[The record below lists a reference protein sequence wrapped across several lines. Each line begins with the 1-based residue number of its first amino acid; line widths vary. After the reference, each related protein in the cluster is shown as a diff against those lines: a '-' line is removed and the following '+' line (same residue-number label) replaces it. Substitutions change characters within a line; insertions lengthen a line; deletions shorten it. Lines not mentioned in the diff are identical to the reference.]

1 MPITFPG
8 ESAAYRAARDRLLES
23 ERRLRVEMEAVAA
36 ERRALPLGGL
46 VADYEF
52 IGVAAD
58 GAVTRLRLAELF
70 GCHDALVV
78 YSFMFPRDA
87 GDDRPGPPDGETAR
101 LPLQDGPCPSCTA
114 LLDQFDGMARHS
126 EQRVSLAIVARAPI
140 EQLLTFA
147 AERGW
152 RYLRLLSAA
161 GSSFSRDYGG
171 EVPGGLRPMLNVF
184 ERSHGEIR
192 HFWGSELM
200 WAPPEPGQEYR
211 HVGTLEPLWNLF
223 DLTRAGRGD
232 DWDEQ
237 LTYACTCHRPPDEGE
252 DDGE

>member
-1 MPITFPG
+1 
-8 ESAAYRAARDRLLES
+8 LLES

-36 ERRALPLGGL
+36 ERRALPLGGI
-46 VADYEF
+46 VSDYEF
-52 IGVAAD
+52 SGVSAD
-58 GAVTRLRLAELF
+58 GAVTRLHLADLF
-70 GCHDALVV
+70 GC
-78 YSFMFPRDA
+78 
-87 GDDRPGPPDGETAR
+87 PDGETAR
-101 LPLQDGPCPSCTA
+101 LPLHEGPCPSCTA
-114 LLDQFDGMARHS
+114 LLDQFDGMARHP
-126 EQRVSLAIVARAPI
+126 EQRVSLAIVPRAPI

-147 AERGW
+147 GERGW

-161 GSSFSRDYGG
+161 GSSYSRDYGG

-184 ERSHGEIR
+184 ERRQGEIR

-237 LTYACTCHRPPDEGE
+237 LTYACTCHRPPDEGK